1 VLAFTVSF
9 AWVTST
15 IPRPKVKRAAAL
27 SLVNGLANASHFWS
41 PYFFVSAS
49 GSQSQ
54 ADRNGG
60 IALAVFSILVSCTAI
75 TIKYTLQAQNRKLD
89 RLDEED
95 KPYTGSLEGI
105 PKGYRFIS

>member
-1 VLAFTVSF
+1 VSF

-27 SLVNGLANASHFWS
+27 SLVNGLANASHFFS
-41 PYFFVSAS
+41 PYFFV
-49 GSQSQ
+49 GDIQSI

-75 TIKYTLQAQNRKLD
+75 TIKYTLKGQNRKMD
-89 RLDEED
+89 RLDQED
-95 KPYTGSLEGI
+95 KPYTGSLEGV
-105 PKGYRFIS
+105 PKGYRFIA